1 MEAPVNSRNLKSAIV
16 GIVALMGFLM
26 LASGNTFGSMVFAV
40 IAWALIFLGFQYQ
53 KPPTQSARMNA
64 AQSAFEALDM
74 IAIGKRWVGK
84 ASQVAMV
91 KHAPN
96 TDDPSVYEV
105 HVLARTMCNSWFI
118 TELLISDRLAVSM
131 KQLSQINERGAKG
144 ILKDTPDVY
153 ERFFGTIDV
162 A

>member
-1 MEAPVNSRNLKSAIV
+1 MEAPVNSHNLKSAIV
-16 GIVALMGFLM
+16 GIVALIGFLM
-26 LASGNTFGSMVFAV
+26 LASGNVFGSMVFGV
-40 IAWALIFLGFQYQ
+40 IGWALIFSGSLHR
-53 KPPTQSARMNA
+53 KPSTQSAKLNA

-74 IAIGKRWVGK
+74 IAMSKRWVGK
-84 ASQVAMV
+84 ASEVAMV

-96 TDDPSVYEV
+96 NDDPSVYEV
-105 HVLARTMCNSWFI
+105 HVLARTPCSSWFI
-118 TELLISDRLAVSM
+118 TELLVSDQLAVSM
-131 KQLSQINERGAKG
+131 KQLTQINERGAKG